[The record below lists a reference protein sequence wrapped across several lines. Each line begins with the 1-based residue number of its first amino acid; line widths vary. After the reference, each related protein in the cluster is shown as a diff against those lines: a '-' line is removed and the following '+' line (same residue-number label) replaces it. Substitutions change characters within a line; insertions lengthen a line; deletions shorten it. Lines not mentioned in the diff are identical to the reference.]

1 MLNFDPTLY
10 HYASRRNTVY
20 AKNGMVC
27 TSQPLAAQA
36 GLDILRKGGNAIDAA
51 IATATALTV
60 VECYCNG
67 IGGDAFA
74 LVWTGGKLH
83 GLNASGPSPMRISA
97 QAIRDM
103 GYEQMPKFGFIPVNV
118 PGAPSA
124 WAELSERFG
133 RLPLTTVMESAIRYA
148 REGHPV
154 AVTNGVGWGRAAQRY
169 REQQG
174 EEFKYWFETFAPGGE
189 VPKPG
194 QIWKCEAMANSLES
208 IAKTRARSFYE
219 GDLMEKIV
227 AFSDKYG
234 GFFAPSDFENYKP
247 EWVEPISMEYRG
259 YHVHEIPPNGQGIS
273 ALMALNILKGFD
285 LDPERETA
293 ENYHLQIEAIKL
305 GMTDAAKYV
314 TDPRSMTVT
323 VEDLLSPE
331 FAAERRRLIGRN
343 AIDPV
348 PADIQKGGTVYL
360 CAADGEGNM
369 ISYIQSNYMGFGS
382 GLVVPD
388 TGIALQNRG
397 NNFSLDPNHDNV
409 LAGGKKPYHT
419 IIPAFLTK
427 DGQPVGPFGVM
438 GGFMQPQGHMQ
449 MAVNTIDFGMNP
461 QDSLDAPRFQW
472 MGSGR
477 KLDLEDRVPD
487 AIKQELADR
496 GHEVRVISDYGSMG
510 KGEIIWKMDDGV
522 LCGGCE
528 PRADGTVASF

>member
-1 MLNFDPTLY
+1 MLKFDPTLY

-51 IATATALTV
+51 IAAATALTV

-97 QAIRDM
+97 QAVRDM

-133 RLPLTTVMESAIRYA
+133 RLPLTTVMESAICYA

-169 REQQG
+169 REQEG

-189 VPKPG
+189 VPRPG
-194 QIWKCEAMANSLES
+194 QVWKCEAMADSLES
-208 IAKTRARSFYE
+208 IARTKARSFYE

-227 AFSDKYG
+227 AFSDQYG

-259 YHVHEIPPNGQGIS
+259 YRVHEIPPNGQGIS

-285 LDPERETA
+285 LEPERETA

-314 TDPRSMTVT
+314 TDPRSMSVT

-331 FAAERRRLIGRN
+331 FAAERRKLIGHN

-348 PADIQKGGTVYL
+348 PGNIQKGGTVYL

-382 GLVVPD
+382 GLVVPG

-419 IIPAFLTK
+419 IIPAFMTK

-438 GGFMQPQGHMQ
+438 GGFMQPQGHLQ
-449 MAVNTIDFGMNP
+449 MTVNTVDFGMNP

-510 KGEIIWKMDDGV
+510 KGEIIWKMGDV

-528 PRADGTVASF
+528 PRADGTVASY